1 MLCFQGPASHS
12 PKSIISA
19 MEFTKQTAVISQ
31 ELPSGAYGGCFPP
44 PFSSLRATDHQPLTT
59 MSAPNLSSTLSRPD
73 TFPEDMAVP
82 SASFS
87 SDASF
92 SLTRAAAIKD
102 VMDGEPLQEKLQG
115 LVQNLGP
122 SIATKNNKRR
132 LSESEVSHIGTAMLA
147 ASVDNNLY
155 QEAALQVQLPLAKKK
170 RTFFPSIFQHPV
182 DM

>member
-1 MLCFQGPASHS
+1 MLCFQGRASHS

-31 ELPSGAYGGCFPP
+31 ELLSGTYGGYFPP
-44 PFSSLRATDHQPLTT
+44 PFSPLRTTDHQSPTT
-59 MSAPNLSSTLSRPD
+59 MSAPDLSTTLSRPY

-82 SASFS
+82 SASS
-87 SDASF
+87 PSDASL
-92 SLTRAAAIKD
+92 SLTTAAAIKD
-102 VMDGEPLQEKLQG
+102 AMGGEPLQEKLQG
-115 LVQNLGP
+115 LVQNLDP
-122 SIATKNNKRR
+122 SIAIKNNKRR
-132 LSESEVSHIGTAMLA
+132 LSEYEVSYIGTAMLT

-155 QEAALQVQLPLAKKK
+155 QEATLQVQLPLAKKK